1 MIKATNFRELN
12 LSSADRLCWLADICY
27 GREIACQG
35 DVSSLIINIGND
47 IPRDKIRPEH
57 VTSLACLIEYCTREG
72 CDVNVN
78 CSDEI
83 KDYFDNELRFFRYWD
98 SHAKYIKPG
107 NDDILNLWKVESDGM
122 EMHAKRVSEYF
133 RATKFQNKDLT
144 PIEGSLTEAYYNVI
158 DHSVCDGVAFSMVEY
173 DSRIK
178 KVFISVCDFGRGI
191 AESVRTVLP
200 ELTDDVQA
208 IKKAMEP
215 CFTIRSTKHNAGLGL
230 DNLRNYCTDPDS
242 LWIISNDAAFLTSGD
257 IERSLNLKRYFKGTL
272 VIYSISL
279 EHLEDN
285 YIQDD
290 LTLL

>member
-35 DVSSLIINIGND
+35 DVGSLIINIGND

-122 EMHAKRVSEYF
+122 AVMMRLFLHLEIL
-133 RATKFQNKDLT
+133 KDLL
-144 PIEGSLTEAYYNVI
+144 I
-158 DHSVCDGVAFSMVEY
+158 
-173 DSRIK
+173 
-178 KVFISVCDFGRGI
+178 
-191 AESVRTVLP
+191 
-200 ELTDDVQA
+200 
-208 IKKAMEP
+208 
-215 CFTIRSTKHNAGLGL
+215 
-230 DNLRNYCTDPDS
+230 
-242 LWIISNDAAFLTSGD
+242 
-257 IERSLNLKRYFKGTL
+257 
-272 VIYSISL
+272 
-279 EHLEDN
+279 
-285 YIQDD
+285 
-290 LTLL
+290 